1 MCVSFPMA
9 PARRRTDRAN
19 PSRDV
24 ASGAEW
30 RKWLKMAETGWNR
43 PIGHRRPRPKLS
55 KILLIREIERNQE
68 RNQERERKLNKENHF
83 IIIPY
88 VIIHL
93 QLSLLK
99 HNFNELCSN
108 LGSFIDSRISS
119 IGFWPEKY
127 IISPPSTSF
136 SVSSPIANELPL
148 QKQLCHH
155 FLAVIRPCYPRT
167 ALSSRGKLSLLHWAG
182 NTPMV

>member
-1 MCVSFPMA
+1 
-9 PARRRTDRAN
+9 
-19 PSRDV
+19 
-24 ASGAEW
+24 
-30 RKWLKMAETGWNR
+30 MAENGWNR

-68 RNQERERKLNKENHF
+68 RNKERNKERERKLNKENHF

-93 QLSLLK
+93 RLSLLK

-155 FLAVIRPCYPRT
+155 FLAVCL
-167 ALSSRGKLSLLHWAG
+167 LSPHSVVKSGK
-182 NTPMV
+182 TF